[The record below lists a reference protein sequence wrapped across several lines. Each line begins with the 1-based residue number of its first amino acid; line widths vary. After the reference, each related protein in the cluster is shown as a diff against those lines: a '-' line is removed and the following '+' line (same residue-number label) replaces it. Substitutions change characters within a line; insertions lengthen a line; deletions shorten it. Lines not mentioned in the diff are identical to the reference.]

1 MMRDYTIPYNVTAED
16 ALKIFYRNMA
26 IILKQAQSAEDP
38 MEIERLMYDLRVCAR
53 NVSTLAR
60 VKPDAVV
67 NPAPETA
74 EG

>member
-1 MMRDYTIPYNVTAED
+1 
-16 ALKIFYRNMA
+16 MA

-38 MEIERLMYDLRVCAR
+38 AEIERLMYDLRVCAR

-67 NPAPETA
+67 NPAPETI

>member
-1 MMRDYTIPYNVTAED
+1 MMRDYSVPYNVTAEE
-16 ALKIFYRNMA
+16 ALKIFYKNMA
-26 IILKQAQSAEDP
+26 IILRQAQSAEYP
-38 MEIERLMYDLRVCAR
+38 VEIERLMYDLRVCAR

>member
-38 MEIERLMYDLRVCAR
+38 AEIERLMYDLRVCAR

-60 VKPDAVV
+60 MRPDAVV
-67 NPAPETA
+67 NPAPGTPED
-74 EG
+74 

>member
-1 MMRDYTIPYNVTAED
+1 MMRDYTVPYNVTAED
-16 ALKIFYRNMA
+16 ALKIFYKNMA
-26 IILKQAQSAEDP
+26 IILKQVQSAEDP
-38 MEIERLMYDLRVCAR
+38 VEIERLMYDLRVCAR

-60 VKPDAVV
+60 MKPDAVV

>member
-38 MEIERLMYDLRVCAR
+38 AEIERLMYDLRVCAR

>member
-1 MMRDYTIPYNVTAED
+1 MMRDYTIPYNVTGED
-16 ALKIFYRNMA
+16 VLKIFYRNMA
-26 IILKQAQSAEDP
+26 IIMKQAQSAEDP
-38 MEIERLMYDLRVCAR
+38 AEIERLMYDLRVCAR

-67 NPAPETA
+67 NPAPETI

>member
-16 ALKIFYRNMA
+16 ALKIFYKNMV

-38 MEIERLMYDLRVCAR
+38 VEIERLMYDLRVCAR

>member
-1 MMRDYTIPYNVTAED
+1 MMRDYTIPYNVTAEE
-16 ALKIFYRNMA
+16 ALKIFYKNMA

-38 MEIERLMYDLRVCAR
+38 VEIERLMYELRVCAC
-53 NVSTLAR
+53 NMSTLAR

>member
-38 MEIERLMYDLRVCAR
+38 VEIERLMHDLLVCAR

-67 NPAPETA
+67 NPAPEIA

>member
-1 MMRDYTIPYNVTAED
+1 MMRDYTVPYNVTAED

-26 IILKQAQSAEDP
+26 IILKQVQSAEDP
-38 MEIERLMYDLRVCAR
+38 VEIERLMYDLRVCAR

>member
-16 ALKIFYRNMA
+16 ALKIFYKNMA
-26 IILKQAQSAEDP
+26 IILKQTQSAEDP
-38 MEIERLMYDLRVCAR
+38 VEIERLMYDLRVCAR

>member
-1 MMRDYTIPYNVTAED
+1 MMRDYTVPYNVTAED
-16 ALKIFYRNMA
+16 ALKIFYKNMG

-38 MEIERLMYDLRVCAR
+38 VEIERLMYDLRVCAR

>member
-16 ALKIFYRNMA
+16 ALKIFYKNMM
-26 IILKQAQSAEDP
+26 IILRQAQSAEDP
-38 MEIERLMYDLRVCAR
+38 VEIERLMYDLRVCAR

>member
-26 IILKQAQSAEDP
+26 IILRQAQSAEDP
-38 MEIERLMYDLRVCAR
+38 VEIERLMYDLRVCAR

-74 EG
+74 ED

>member
-1 MMRDYTIPYNVTAED
+1 MMRDYTVPYNVTAED
-16 ALKIFYRNMA
+16 ALKIFYKNMMV
-26 IILKQAQSAEDP
+26 ILKQAQSAEDP
-38 MEIERLMYDLRVCAR
+38 VEIERLMYDLRVCAR

>member
-38 MEIERLMYDLRVCAR
+38 VEIERLMYDLRVCAR

-67 NPAPETA
+67 NPAPDTA
-74 EG
+74 ES

>member
-16 ALKIFYRNMA
+16 ALKIFYKNMA
-26 IILKQAQSAEDP
+26 IILRQAQSAEDP
-38 MEIERLMYDLRVCAR
+38 AEIERLMYDLRVCAR

-74 EG
+74 ED

>member
-38 MEIERLMYDLRVCAR
+38 VEIERLMYDLRVCAR

>member
-1 MMRDYTIPYNVTAED
+1 MMRDYTVPYNVTAED
-16 ALKIFYRNMA
+16 ALKIFYKNMA

-38 MEIERLMYDLRVCAR
+38 VEIERLMYDLRVCAR

-60 VKPDAVV
+60 VKPDVVV

>member
-1 MMRDYTIPYNVTAED
+1 MMRDYTIPYNVTAEE

-38 MEIERLMYDLRVCAR
+38 VEIERLMYDLRVCAR

-67 NPAPETA
+67 NPAPEIA

>member
-16 ALKIFYRNMA
+16 ALKIFYRNIA

-38 MEIERLMYDLRVCAR
+38 AQIERLMYDLRVCAR

-67 NPAPETA
+67 NPAPEAA

>member
-1 MMRDYTIPYNVTAED
+1 MMRDYTIPYNVTAEE

-38 MEIERLMYDLRVCAR
+38 VEIERLMYDLRVCAR

>member
-16 ALKIFYRNMA
+16 ALKIFYKNMA

-38 MEIERLMYDLRVCAR
+38 AEIERLMYDLRVCAR

-67 NPAPETA
+67 NPAPAEA

>member
-16 ALKIFYRNMA
+16 ALRIFYKNMT

-38 MEIERLMYDLRVCAR
+38 VEIERLMYDLRVCAR

-60 VKPDAVV
+60 MKPDVVV
-67 NPAPETA
+67 NPAPETS
-74 EG
+74 EE

>member
-1 MMRDYTIPYNVTAED
+1 MMRDYTIPYNVTAEE
-16 ALKIFYRNMA
+16 ALKIFYKNMA

-38 MEIERLMYDLRVCAR
+38 VEIERLMYDLRVCAR